1 MHAKRLFKTI
11 LIVLAAVVIAEG
23 TSALAGAEMR
33 YLKNNIHYQGRP
45 DRGGRMVYRASYANY
60 VDPGA
65 GHEILPVNTKVDISV
80 TSRSFRGR
88 GLLIVDPESGRQIH
102 FEYNE
107 RNMRIPMVEYIDLIS
122 SPKKVSTGNLSA
134 KDKKGIKDGKA
145 YIGMTKD
152 GIRMA
157 LGYPA
162 AHRTP
167 SLDNTE
173 WVFWIDRFR
182 TMLVQ
187 FSSSGIVIGIR

>member
-1 MHAKRLFKTI
+1 MRAKRLIKTI
-11 LIVLAAVVIAEG
+11 LIVLTAIVMANGA
-23 TSALAGAEMR
+23 TTLAGAEMR

-45 DRGGRMVYRASYANY
+45 DRGGRIVYRASYANY

-65 GHEILPVNTKVDISV
+65 GHEILPVNAKVDISV
-80 TSRSFRGR
+80 TSRAFRGR

-122 SPKKVSTGNLSA
+122 SPKKVSIGNLSA

-167 SLDNTE
+167 SLDSTD
-173 WVFWIDRFR
+173 WVYWIDRFR